1 MICLTV
7 DGSRLAP
14 LPLFIVCT
22 FVLVPLVT
30 LPWPV
35 SVAASF
41 PCCFVVLFVASACC
55 CFLVFLVASWSGVH
69 VLTSLYCFVCL
80 CVCFVALLWL
90 PSLPVGTTS
99 RLVLAGLEKEFVSF
113 PSSTYCMATKAS
125 ALCGAP
131 PSTPCCACL
140 WFLAS
145 RAPLSCHIPV
155 FIFSCLHVSGF
166 LCNTKDTKVHGEP
179 LAGRCHGL
187 GSTCSEGNWPGRSR
201 APKACLNG
209 SFWSWNLRVSGRVV
223 LDVLFQIEPLHWLMA
238 MILTKCLN
246 SQCNDAC
253 FIL

>member
-55 CFLVFLVASWSGVH
+55 CFLVFSCLVVGRACSY
-69 VLTSLYCFVCL
+69 LPLLFRLLL

-166 LCNTKDTKVHGEP
+166 LV
-179 LAGRCHGL
+179 
-187 GSTCSEGNWPGRSR
+187 
-201 APKACLNG
+201 
-209 SFWSWNLRVSGRVV
+209 
-223 LDVLFQIEPLHWLMA
+223 
-238 MILTKCLN
+238 
-246 SQCNDAC
+246 
-253 FIL
+253 